1 MAKKEQKQQN
11 DPVQESQTAEN
22 VCEQPESEAQ
32 QAAQNAGEQAQAAY
46 QLTQEQF
53 DELKKRIEGLQK
65 EKEEYIALAQRVQAD
80 FDNFRRRN
88 NAARA
93 ESYDDGMRE
102 TVKALLP
109 ALDNLERA
117 LKAAEDAG
125 ETGSIVEGVR
135 MVCRQ
140 FEDGLSRLGVE
151 VIETKDQAFDPEI
164 HNAVLSEPVEGTET
178 GTILEEFQKGYRH
191 KDKVIRHSMVKVAQ

>member
-1 MAKKEQKQQN
+1 MEKKEQKQQN
-11 DPVQESQTAEN
+11 DPVKEPNTAAEAEEQQVAGQEDGQT
-22 VCEQPESEAQ
+22 
-32 QAAQNAGEQAQAAY
+32 QAAY
-46 QLTQEQF
+46 QLTEEQF
-53 DELKKRIEGLQK
+53 EELKKRIEGLQK
-65 EKEEYIALAQRVQAD
+65 EKDEYIALAQRVQAD

-93 ESYDDGMRE
+93 ESYDDGVRE
-102 TVKALLP
+102 AVKALLP

-125 ETGSIVEGVR
+125 ENGGIAEGVQ

-140 FEDGLSRLGVE
+140 FADGLTRLGVE
-151 VIETKDQAFDPEI
+151 VIPTEDQAFDPSV
-164 HNAVLSEPVEGTET
+164 HNAVLSEPVEGTEA